1 MYTKGLFRQAAHKE
15 IEMTF
20 KEYQSQFRKRENA
33 LSFDLQR
40 AYQQIKEANTRI
52 DELELIAQ
60 DKKALEVRLKEQEK
74 RKHWGYLVRTEE
86 KQVTPKAKESAS
98 TKKQEEEELR
108 TEIDNLRRELIAK

>member
-1 MYTKGLFRQAAHKE
+1 
-15 IEMTF
+15 MTF
-20 KEYQSQFRKRENA
+20 KEYQAQFRKRENA
-33 LSFDLQR
+33 LSFDLER

-74 RKHWGYLVRTEE
+74 CKHQGYLVRTEE
-86 KQVTPKAKESAS
+86 KQATPKAKESAS
-98 TKKQEEEELR
+98 SKKQEEEDLR